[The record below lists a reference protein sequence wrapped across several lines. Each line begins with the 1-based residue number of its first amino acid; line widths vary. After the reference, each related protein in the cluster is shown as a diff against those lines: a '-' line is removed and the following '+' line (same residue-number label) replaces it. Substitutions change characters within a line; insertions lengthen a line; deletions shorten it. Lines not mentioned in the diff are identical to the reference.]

1 MPQPHAVVGSR
12 RRGPLAVACG
22 LAIAALLPLASPVP
36 ATADASPAAAAS
48 GTTPAAG
55 SWSWPAHPVRV
66 ERPFIAPPHRY
77 GAGHRGV
84 DLRPLDGDRIMAPA
98 RGVIA
103 FSGDV
108 AGRGVLTIDHG
119 NGIVTT
125 LEPVESELSPGA
137 VVERGALI
145 GRLSTGGHT
154 APGVLHFGV
163 RRDGEYLN
171 PLQLLGGVP
180 RAVLLPCC

>member
-1 MPQPHAVVGSR
+1 MPRPHAVVRSR
-12 RRGPLAVACG
+12 HRAPLAVAAS
-22 LAIAALLPLASPVP
+22 LAIAALLPIASPAP
-36 ATADASPAAAAS
+36 ATADALPMATES

-55 SWSWPAHPVRV
+55 NWAWPAHPSRV

-77 GAGHRGV
+77 GAGHRGI
-84 DLRPLDGDRIMAPA
+84 DLRPLDGDPVMAPA

-103 FSGDV
+103 FAGEV

-125 LEPVESELSPGA
+125 LEPVESELPPGT
-137 VVERGALI
+137 VVERGALV
-145 GRLSTGGHT
+145 GRLSTGGHA